1 MDTPTQE
8 ELREMTRL
16 DCERAEKE
24 NEEEEKEAAEKAR
37 REEEKHYCSHKQFE
51 DAIINY
57 DPEKDFKPSLL
68 CGCACPEGSIS
79 IIAARPAGGKTSSM
93 INIVRETLNANTE
106 TAERRKI
113 LYVNLEM
120 NFRQILTNLY
130 LSCIYGFATPGERT
144 RLSQLRRAKTAFFY
158 TLKGQ
163 VWEGKDWVI
172 DEDEFPQPV
181 GEDLKQLFETNYRK
195 ARELIKEAMDS
206 GILKIYDGI
215 GEGLEDVVKEIE
227 KSPQG
232 TLILLDYMQRLP
244 APEKFHAA
252 QRYLQI
258 QKSSAELLK
267 AAIGKQLIVI
277 AGAQLRRE
285 GGEKGKE
292 PTPSMESIRESG
304 DIEQDAHNVV
314 ILNRDYA
321 EVVKAREG
329 CESSHKKSINAV
341 KQFVFWETKGKY
353 ETHQKNDG
361 KTNGREKKTMEKK
374 VLIDSRDRFKQMI
387 SDSKDTHTND

>member
-1 MDTPTQE
+1 
-8 ELREMTRL
+8 
-16 DCERAEKE
+16 
-24 NEEEEKEAAEKAR
+24 
-37 REEEKHYCSHKQFE
+37 
-51 DAIINY
+51 
-57 DPEKDFKPSLL
+57 
-68 CGCACPEGSIS
+68 
-79 IIAARPAGGKTSSM
+79 M

-106 TAERRKI
+106 TAGRRKI

-120 NFRQILTNLY
+120 NFRQILTNLH
-130 LSCIYGFATPGERT
+130 LSCIYGFVTPDERA

-163 VWEGKDWVI
+163 DWEGKDWII

-181 GEDLKQLFETNYRK
+181 SGDLRQLFETNYRK

-215 GEGLEDVVKEIE
+215 GLRLEDVVKKIE
-227 KSPQG
+227 KSPKG

-244 APEKFHAA
+244 APERFNAA

-292 PTPSMESIRESG
+292 TTPSMESIRESG

-314 ILNRDYA
+314 ILNKDYA

-341 KQFVFWETKGKY
+341 KQFVFWETSEEYGTTP
-353 ETHQKNDG
+353 EDDD
-361 KTNGREKKTMEKK
+361 KTNEGEDKTARRKN
-374 VLIDSRDRFKQMI
+374 LIKSWDVFKQVK
-387 SDSKDTHTND
+387 SDTKDTLQCLR